1 MFCTNCWNA
10 VGEDDKFCPWCESDL
25 MLFEGMSYDEKLIRA
40 LWHFEPETAVRAA
53 AILAMRKVK
62 KGALGIADAYAGRA
76 DLDPMMARTFVKA
89 IAEIT
94 GESEAEVAAQLRW
107 KYNFASKTAARIVES
122 IAGA

>member
-1 MFCTNCWNA
+1 MVF
-10 VGEDDKFCPWCESDL
+10 ES
-25 MLFEGMSYDEKLIRA
+25 MSYDEKLIRA

-53 AILAMRKVK
+53 EILAMRKVK
-62 KGALGIADAYAGRA
+62 KGALGIADAYAARA

-94 GESEAEVAAQLRW
+94 GESEAEVAGQLRW
-107 KYNFASKTAARIVES
+107 KNNFASETAAKIVES